1 MKGMNNF
8 LRSFII
14 FSILISV
21 VLVFS
26 SQTASHEVKKGE
38 TLYSISR
45 KYGISVGELCS
56 ANNISTSSVI
66 KTGQNLKIPTKNSSE
81 SKTSQKVEKTDTYIV
96 KKGDTLYGIA
106 KKFGISVETLTILNK
121 MSGSNTIKV
130 GQVLTVPLASSEN
143 TNQQKESAKPS
154 TEKTENLEDLKL
166 TDSRTY
172 DKNKK
177 ASKNLLWPVTAKE
190 IQYLEGK
197 VSGVSIT
204 TNLNESVNIIRE
216 GTVMFCGIYRGFGN
230 VVFVQSKSGYMY
242 VYTNLDKINV
252 EKGDTVKLNEKIG
265 TVAIDTRTSKPQLL
279 FMVFKNGNPVD
290 PATAPRG

>member
-1 MKGMNNF
+1 MKSFFCSFKYILF
-8 LRSFII
+8 LLII
-14 FSILISV
+14 II
-21 VLVFS
+21 FS
-26 SQTASHEVKKGE
+26 SQTVSHQVQKGE

-66 KTGQNLKIPTKNSSE
+66 KTGQNLKIPTKNLSE
-81 SKTSQKVEKTDTYIV
+81 KSTTEKVEKTDTYIV

-106 KKFGISVETLTILNK
+106 KRFGVSVETLTIMNK
-121 MSGSNTIKV
+121 MSGSKTIKV
-130 GQVLTVPLASSEN
+130 GQTLIVPLATSDNSQVIAN
-143 TNQQKESAKPS
+143 VSDI
-154 TEKTENLEDLKL
+154 EDLQL

-177 ASKNLLWPVTAKE
+177 GDKTLLWPVSAKE
-190 IQYLEGK
+190 IQYVEGK

-204 TNLNESVNIIRE
+204 TNLNENVNIVRE
-216 GTVMFCGIYRGFGN
+216 GTVMFCGLYRGFGN

-252 EKGDTVKLNEKIG
+252 SKGDSVKLNEKIG
-265 TVAIDTRTSKPQLL
+265 TVAIDTRTNKPQLL
-279 FMVFKNGNPVD
+279 FMVFKNGNPID
-290 PATAPRG
+290 PAKAPRG

>member
-1 MKGMNNF
+1 MKNF

-26 SQTASHEVKKGE
+26 SQTAFHEVQKGE

-56 ANNISTSSVI
+56 ENNLSTSAVI
-66 KTGQNLKIPTKNSSE
+66 KTGQKLKIPTQNSSE
-81 SKTSQKVEKTDTYIV
+81 TKNTQKVEKTDTYIV

-106 KKFGISVETLTILNK
+106 KRFGISVETLTILNK

-130 GQVLTVPLASSEN
+130 GQVLTVPLATSEN
-143 TNQQKESAKPS
+143 TNQEKQTSKPT
-154 TEKTENLEDLKL
+154 TEKTTNLEDLQL

-204 TNLNESVNIIRE
+204 TNLNESVNIIHE

-230 VVFVQSKSGYMY
+230 VVFVQAKTGYMY

-265 TVAIDTRTSKPQLL
+265 TVAVDTRTSKPQLL

>member
-1 MKGMNNF
+1 MKGMKNF

-130 GQVLTVPLASSEN
+130 GQALIVPLAPSQEKSSEVAN
-143 TNQQKESAKPS
+143 NNPTNI
-154 TEKTENLEDLKL
+154 EDLKL

-172 DKNKK
+172 DKNKT
-177 ASKNLLWPVTAKE
+177 ASKTILWPVKAKE

-204 TNLNESVNIIRE
+204 TELNEDVTIIRE
-216 GTVMFCGIYRGFGN
+216 GTVMFSGLYRGFGN

-242 VYTNLDKINV
+242 VYTNLDKMSV
-252 EKGDTVKLNEKIG
+252 KKGDTVKLNEKIG
-265 TVAIDTRTSKPQLL
+265 TVAVDTRTSKPQLV
-279 FMVFKNGNPVD
+279 FMVFKNGNPID
-290 PATAPRG
+290 PAKAPRG

>member
-1 MKGMNNF
+1 MKSFFCSLKYILF
-8 LRSFII
+8 LLFII
-14 FSILISV
+14 I
-21 VLVFS
+21 FS
-26 SQTASHEVKKGE
+26 SQTVSHQVQKGE

-66 KTGQNLKIPTKNSSE
+66 KTGQNLKIPTKNLSE
-81 SKTSQKVEKTDTYIV
+81 KSTNEKIEKTDTYIV

-106 KKFGISVETLTILNK
+106 KRFGVSVETLTIMNK
-121 MSGSNTIKV
+121 MSGSKTIKV
-130 GQVLTVPLASSEN
+130 GQTLIVPLATSDNSQVIAN
-143 TNQQKESAKPS
+143 VSDI
-154 TEKTENLEDLKL
+154 EDLQL

-177 ASKNLLWPVTAKE
+177 GDKTLLWPVSAKE
-190 IQYLEGK
+190 IQYVEGK

-204 TNLNESVNIIRE
+204 TNLNENVNIVRE
-216 GTVMFCGIYRGFGN
+216 GTVMFCGLYRGFGN

-252 EKGDTVKLNEKIG
+252 SKGDSVKLNEKIG
-265 TVAIDTRTSKPQLL
+265 TVAIDTRTNKPQLL
-279 FMVFKNGNPVD
+279 FMVFKNGNPID
-290 PATAPRG
+290 PAKAPRG

>member
-1 MKGMNNF
+1 MKSFFCSFKYILF
-8 LRSFII
+8 LLFII
-14 FSILISV
+14 I
-21 VLVFS
+21 FS
-26 SQTASHEVKKGE
+26 SQTVSHQVQKGE

-66 KTGQNLKIPTKNSSE
+66 KTGQNLKIPTKNLSE
-81 SKTSQKVEKTDTYIV
+81 KSTNEKIEKTDTYIV

-106 KKFGISVETLTILNK
+106 KRFGVSVETLTIMNK
-121 MSGSNTIKV
+121 MSGSKTIKV
-130 GQVLTVPLASSEN
+130 GQTLIVPLATSDNSQVIAN
-143 TNQQKESAKPS
+143 VSDI
-154 TEKTENLEDLKL
+154 EDLQL

-177 ASKNLLWPVTAKE
+177 GDKTLLWPVSAKE
-190 IQYLEGK
+190 IQYVEGK

-204 TNLNESVNIIRE
+204 TNLNENVNIVRE
-216 GTVMFCGIYRGFGN
+216 GTVMFCGLYRGFGN

-252 EKGDTVKLNEKIG
+252 TKGDSVKLNEKIG
-265 TVAIDTRTSKPQLL
+265 TVAIDTRTNKPQLL
-279 FMVFKNGNPVD
+279 FMVFKNGNPID
-290 PATAPRG
+290 PAKAPRG

>member
-1 MKGMNNF
+1 MKNF

-14 FSILISV
+14 YSILISLV
-21 VLVFS
+21 FVFS
-26 SQTASHEVKKGE
+26 SQTTSHEVQKGE

-56 ANNISTSSVI
+56 ENNISTSAVI
-66 KTGQNLKIPTKNSSE
+66 KTGQKLKIPTQNSSE
-81 SKTSQKVEKTDTYIV
+81 TKNSQKVEKTDTYIV

-106 KKFGISVETLTILNK
+106 KRFGISVETLTILNK

-130 GQVLTVPLASSEN
+130 GQVLTVPLATSEN
-143 TNQQKESAKPS
+143 TNQTTQTSKPS
-154 TEKTENLEDLKL
+154 TDKTANLEDLQL

-265 TVAIDTRTSKPQLL
+265 TVAVDTRTSKPQLL

>member
-1 MKGMNNF
+1 MKSFFCSFKYVLF
-8 LRSFII
+8 LLFII
-14 FSILISV
+14 I
-21 VLVFS
+21 FS
-26 SQTASHEVKKGE
+26 SQTVSHQVQKGE

-66 KTGQNLKIPTKNSSE
+66 KTGQNLKIPTKNLSE
-81 SKTSQKVEKTDTYIV
+81 KSTTEKVEKTDTYIV

-106 KKFGISVETLTILNK
+106 KRFGVSVETLTIMNK
-121 MSGSNTIKV
+121 MSGSKTIKV
-130 GQVLTVPLASSEN
+130 GQTLIVPLATSDNSQVIAN
-143 TNQQKESAKPS
+143 VSDI
-154 TEKTENLEDLKL
+154 EDLQL

-177 ASKNLLWPVTAKE
+177 GDKTLLWPVSAKE
-190 IQYLEGK
+190 IQYVEGK

-204 TNLNESVNIIRE
+204 TNLNENVNIVRE
-216 GTVMFCGIYRGFGN
+216 GTVMFCGLYRGFGN

-252 EKGDTVKLNEKIG
+252 SKGDSVKLNEKIG
-265 TVAIDTRTSKPQLL
+265 TVAIDTRTNKPQLL
-279 FMVFKNGNPVD
+279 FMVFKNGNPID
-290 PATAPRG
+290 PAKAPRG